1 MSDPF
6 HARANGVLYRS
17 FPAIASGLLIFLA
30 TQALLGLIWAAQL
43 GARLSAL
50 ELQATNI
57 VNTLLRFD
65 EQGTRQLPLLR
76 QTLERTN
83 AQLDVGMKRLDALEN
98 RNHENLVVFTK
109 ESTVIRSSIDVLK
122 SDMTRVQEQQTRII
136 QSLDSTYNLI
146 NEHLRTHAA
155 EHK

>member
-1 MSDPF
+1 MSD
-6 HARANGVLYRS
+6 HHLHDRAGRVNGVLYRS

-76 QTLERTN
+76 QSLERTN
-83 AQLDVGMKRLDALEN
+83 AQVDVGTKRLDAMEP
-98 RNHENLVVFTK
+98 RNHENLVIFTRHT
-109 ESTVIRSSIDVLK
+109 TV
-122 SDMTRVQEQQTRII
+122 
-136 QSLDSTYNLI
+136 N
-146 NEHLRTHAA
+146 
-155 EHK
+155 